1 MKKIMALAFGV
12 VMMAGCSTVPV
23 AFKECS
29 VPMVDAGY
37 TVCGSDVS
45 GSSEQVW
52 VFGLGGSLDGQQ
64 QYSAYRQAIGH
75 AQGADALV
83 GMSVES
89 SSCFAFPFFIMRR
102 ITVTGTPVKFN
113 KK

>member
-1 MKKIMALAFGV
+1 MKRMMILAAGAALI
-12 VMMAGCSTVPV
+12 AGCATGPV

-29 VPMVDAGY
+29 VPMAQAGY

-45 GSSEQVW
+45 GSSEQIW
-52 VFGLGGSLDGQQ
+52 VFGMGGSLNGQQ
-64 QYSAYRQAIGH
+64 QHNAYRQAIGH

-83 GMSVES
+83 GMSIES
-89 SSCFAFPFFIMRR
+89 SSCSVFPFFVMQK

-113 KK
+113 K